1 MKPIVRAAPFLASVC
16 AIGFAMPAMAQDKS
30 KPPASYPKLPSEI
43 PAKFKPVTD
52 SFDHTRRK
60 VMIPMRDD
68 VKLHTVFLVPRGAKT
83 AQDGAQKAD
92 IAPVTAFET
101 GTNEWRRY
109 SAWSPYSGVRGQG
122 PMGYEEGSGR
132 AGLSTTSA
140 TRRDAP
146 TS

>member
-1 MKPIVRAAPFLASVC
+1 MIGVPVEFRLKSRKSRFGIPCAILCHRGHTKTRGHIVKPIVRAARFLASVC
-16 AIGFAMPAMAQDKS
+16 AIAFAMPAMAQDKS
-30 KPPASYPKLPSEI
+30 KPPASYPELPSEI

-68 VKLHTVFLVPRGAKT
+68 VKLHTVFLVPRGAKK
-83 AQDGAQKAD
+83 AQDGAPKAD

-109 SAWSPYSGVRGQG
+109 SA
-122 PMGYEEGSGR
+122 
-132 AGLSTTSA
+132 
-140 TRRDAP
+140 
-146 TS
+146 